1 LEKIEMKK
9 TLVAVAAL
17 AAIAGAQADATIS
30 GHVEAGYLIP
40 NSGANS
46 FASGGNGGSEITFAG
61 SDDLGSGM
69 KASFAITVINNPFSL
84 SDSGYANANPATT
97 TENAVRTYNSF
108 IGVSSADFGGIKLGS
123 QFTPAFFV
131 ANTADPFGQAA
142 GTYNLAGNTGG
153 GSANHGHQYETITYS
168 SPSFSGF
175 GVNYQSNPDGSNS
188 SYSITYSAG
197 ALNVGYGAQT
207 NKSATNQTQT
217 FIGANYD
224 LGMAKIYLGTKT
236 ESNEKAATIVG
247 LSAPVGPLVAAFSV
261 SSKSG
266 ESQNSNFGIT
276 YPLSKRTSLAW
287 VNYNGGDAGTRG
299 NFVGISHNF

>member
-40 NSGANS
+40 NSGATS

-69 KASFAITVINNPFSL
+69 KAGFGITVINYPFSKSS
-84 SDSGYANANPATT
+84 SDGSDK
-97 TENAVRTYNSF
+97 NAVRTYNSF
-108 IGVSSADFGGIKLGS
+108 IGVSSADFGGVKLGS
-123 QFTPAFFV
+123 QFTPAFNV

-153 GSANHGHQYETITYS
+153 GGAGAGHQYETITYS
-168 SPSFSGF
+168 SPSISGV
-175 GVNYQSNPDGSNS
+175 GVNYMSNADGSTS
-188 SYSITYSAG
+188 SYSLTYAAG

-207 NKSATNQTQT
+207 VAKSTQT
-217 FIGANYD
+217 FVAGNYD
-224 LGMAKIYLGTKT
+224 LGMVKLYLGTKAET
-236 ESNEKAATIVG
+236 SKKAATIVG
-247 LSAPVGPLVAAFSV
+247 LSAPVGPVVAAYSV
-261 SSKSG
+261 SSQSG
-266 ESQNSNFGIT
+266 SSQNSNFGIT
-276 YPLSKRTSLAW
+276 YPMSKRTSLAW
-287 VNYNGGDAGTRG
+287 VNYNGGTAATRG
-299 NFVGISHNF
+299 NFVGIAHNF

>member
-69 KASFAITVINNPFSL
+69 KASFAITVINNPFSISS
-84 SDSGYANANPATT
+84 SDGSDA
-97 TENAVRTYNSF
+97 NAVRTYNSF

-131 ANTADPFGQAA
+131 ANSADPFGQAA

-266 ESQNSNFGIT
+266 EPQNSNFGVT

-287 VNYNGGDAGTRG
+287 VNYNEGTAATRG